1 MWVYAFLGKV
11 DSFAFCGAPDLSDPN
26 FVTQTAAQVPLVL
39 ERVMEPGQ
47 SCSQD
52 HACQDNADCK
62 DAVDSDIGGHRWMVI
77 GAIHIFPLV
86 VQVKLIHFLSAV
98 LESNSFS
105 LLN

>member
-1 MWVYAFLGKV
+1 MGKV
-11 DSFAFCGAPDLSDPN
+11 DSFAFRGAPDLGDPN

-62 DAVDSDIGGHRWMVI
+62 DAVDSDIGGYRCVCKDGYRGNPYISPGCAGETNSLFISSTRARVI
-77 GAIHIFPLV
+77 V
-86 VQVKLIHFLSAV
+86 SHF
-98 LESNSFS
+98 
-105 LLN
+105 